1 MGIHVDGNDM
11 TIDSLGFIFP
21 LEKTKYDSA
30 HYANSQ
36 IYYKID
42 NDHPLIK
49 TNILNV
55 RKIRAKNNCWICEG
69 WREIKFSYKPIHQ
82 EHINSYKVKLHLSF
96 EEYKPTDMNLTQD
109 IFVSYRMCPPG
120 EYYYYYTV
128 NGEPVENYGSSTEIL
143 KDAIIHVKF
152 IFY

>member
-1 MGIHVDGNDM
+1 M
-11 TIDSLGFIFP
+11 TIDSLGFIHP
-21 LEKTKYDSA
+21 VEKSKFNTA

-36 IYYKID
+36 VFYKID

-69 WREIKFSYKPIHQ
+69 WREIKFSYKPINQ
-82 EHINSYKVKLHLSF
+82 ENINTYKVKLHLSF
-96 EEYKPTDMNLTQD
+96 EEYKPTDMLLNQE
-109 IFVSYRMCPPG
+109 IFVNYRMCPPG

-143 KDAIIHVKF
+143 KDAIIHVR
-152 IFY
+152 IFYT